1 MIRRAIDAGRHLLSQ
16 RLMRPLLVV
25 FAAEAL
31 KGPLLRPP
39 AGRWRVR
46 RVLLQGAMKTLL
58 AAVVAGCRRRNAF
71 HLDAQPQPPHA
82 QPACGIGQFSTAFA
96 LEWAMERAG
105 KNGIAAATI
114 RHSTHIGRL
123 GEYSEKAAEK
133 GFVTMITAGAAG
145 LGVGGIA
152 PWGGR
157 ERFLAPSPWA
167 FGVPVAGGAPL
178 VFDAAMSTVAQGKV
192 KVANDKGRQLPPG
205 CITDPQGNPSTNPP
219 DFYAGGT
226 LVPLGGQVAGH
237 KGSGLALVAALL
249 GGLGMIDDPE
259 PTSIG
264 AAIQDD
270 SADSRGR
277 ISGVFL
283 VAVSP
288 SCFGD
293 AERYQALVAETLSM
307 MKSISPS
314 SPESEIL
321 APGEWERR
329 NRELRA
335 RWDPAAGGDLPR
347 AERNRRAVRAA
358 STRRSYMIQFGS
370 APRKQTLPGFRFA
383 PPMGYDPAPLRGSSS
398 VSATH
403 ASGDF
408 QPQTNLPTFNR

>member
-1 MIRRAIDAGRHLLSQ
+1 MPLRYSETMSDSRLIPPEPLRAFVHQIFAAMGAGEDVALEASSHLIRSNLSGHDSHGVMRMAQYVRQFDAGVLAPSA
-16 RLMRPLLVV
+16 RPTVIRET
-25 FAAEAL
+25 AA
-31 KGPLLRPP
+31 
-39 AGRWRVR
+39 
-46 RVLLQGAMKTLL
+46 T
-58 AAVVAGCRRRNAF
+58 AVIDSHR
-71 HLDAQPQPPHA
+71 
-82 QPACGIGQFSTAFA
+82 GIGQFSTAFA
-96 LEWAMERAG
+96 LEWAVRRAG

-123 GEYSEKAAEK
+123 GEYSEKAADK

-192 KVANDKGRQLPPG
+192 KVANDKGRQLPLG
-205 CITDPQGNPSTNPP
+205 CITDPQGNPSTNPR

-259 PTSIG
+259 PTAIG

-283 VAVSP
+283 VAVRP

-293 AERYQALVAETLSM
+293 ADRYQALVAETLSM

-314 SPESEIL
+314 SPENEIL
-321 APGEWERR
+321 VPGEWELR
-329 NRELRA
+329 NRELRT
-335 RWDPAAGGDLPR
+335 REGIPLPQVTCR
-347 AERNRRAVRAA
+347 ELSEIGER
-358 STRRSYMIQFGS
+358 FGLQI
-370 APRKQTLPGFRFA
+370 PDVLT
-383 PPMGYDPAPLRGSSS
+383 
-398 VSATH
+398 
-403 ASGDF
+403 
-408 QPQTNLPTFNR
+408 